1 MIHRHFARLVRAHAQ
16 RIKFFPGKARVS
28 AYRTHFIIT
37 MQYVLFVFVIVL
49 YSTLALSEDPSEE
62 KIEGEID
69 ANEREFKI
77 CILPYTDAYNKKV
90 QLLT

>member
-37 MQYVLFVFVIVL
+37 MQYVLFVFVLVL
-49 YSTLALSEDPSEE
+49 STRAQSEDPSEE

-69 ANEREFKI
+69 AHEREFKI
-77 CILPYTDAYNKKV
+77 CILLYTVSYNKKV